1 MKLFLFKGFKKN
13 KEDYVL
19 IPTHIEKLP
28 QKMHFEG
35 LDFARALAVLLVF
48 YCHNLIAFTTS
59 KGIEL
64 SSISIIR
71 NSITNPLAIIQDFGF
86 LAVSLFFLLSGFLIT
101 YKGIK
106 ENLKTFLIKRIFRIY
121 PAWIFAVLII
131 QTINIFLN
139 HDLILSQDKILNF
152 GELLKCITLWG
163 YMELDPVWII
173 GVGWTLIIEVIFY
186 LLFAVS
192 KIFGK
197 HNLSKLIIF
206 NMVVVTFCIVFL
218 IQLGDNFYPFCK
230 WMSYVPCL
238 IFGQLIYAFYTEG
251 IKTKYILLSIINYYI
266 FLWGNHKILQGIFL
280 APDNSYVVSL
290 FYATLIFIFL
300 LKTQWKCPYFFKY
313 IALIS
318 YSIYIYHGNIGQLVM
333 IWLPNNLFWLSFGL
347 SIIIT
352 FLVSALSYEFIE
364 KRGQVIARSILRSKF
379 FI

>member
-1 MKLFLFKGFKKN
+1 
-13 KEDYVL
+13 
-19 IPTHIEKLP
+19 
-28 QKMHFEG
+28 MHFEG

-48 YCHNLIAFTTS
+48 YCHNLVAFTTS

-64 SSISIIR
+64 ISISIIR

-197 HNLSKLIIF
+197 QNLSKLIIF
-206 NMVVVTFCIVFL
+206 NMIVVTFCIVFL
-218 IQLGDNFYPFCK
+218 IQLGDSFYPFCK

-280 APDNSYVVSL
+280 APDNSYVASL
-290 FYATLIFIFL
+290 FYATLIFVFL

-347 SIIIT
+347 SITIT